1 MAEIIKLNQEYTL
14 DGKKYTEIELDFE
27 SLTGKKLLIAES
39 EFKKRNKGAAVKEL
53 EDGWLLTVAEKAS
66 GIKYGSLMEL
76 KGKDYIKVINAARN
90 FIVVSDSEETTVDTG
105 NEGNIQ
111 LKDIV
116 TDLLEVL
123 NMKNDFKSSLN
134 ISYETLMSCSL
145 YELTGYWSIRAEELI
160 QEAEMRYENSKE

>member
-1 MAEIIKLNQEYTL
+1 MAEIVKLNQEYTL

-66 GIKYGSLMEL
+66 GIKYGSLLEL

-90 FIVVSDSEETTVDTG
+90 FIVVSDSEETTADTG
-105 NEGNIQ
+105 NEGEMNQ
-111 LKDIV
+111 
-116 TDLLEVL
+116 
-123 NMKNDFKSSLN
+123 
-134 ISYETLMSCSL
+134 
-145 YELTGYWSIRAEELI
+145 EEILGT
-160 QEAEMRYENSKE
+160 E